1 MTEFEEK
8 YLEELK
14 KQHEEN
20 MKFNK
25 EFYGD
30 PAAIRRLALIYVLIA
45 VVGALIFLPFACV

>member
-14 KQHEEN
+14 RQHEEN

-30 PAAIRRLALIYVLIA
+30 PEAIRKYVLILL
-45 VVGALIFLPFACV
+45 GLMLIPILIFLPCFFC